1 MERCTKEGEPML
13 SKDIQQW
20 HLERQIQQIASVRP
34 EGEVSRI
41 LYEHKGKYIDAAA
54 MTASCRVYYISKC
67 VYSSG
72 FRLKGSTPGLLD
84 IVYVYQGSLTLSHTG
99 TVTQAGPGSLVL
111 LQENVQALLVQNDSG
126 PAELLLIRSTG
137 ELTDNFY
144 RMIYRQTGA
153 VQAVS
158 GKTMDTAAE
167 TLLYYMKYPAD
178 AANTR
183 LALIMT
189 QLFTGILLNAM
200 DRSAPKHPEWFV
212 SAVDYIE
219 QNYQKEISVEQL
231 AKYVQISTPHF
242 HRLFLK
248 YTGQSPYQYILDFRI
263 QKAKLLLSDPVL
275 QIKQIGREVGFHNV
289 NHFIRHFKRITGVTP
304 GQYRAGRL

>member
-1 MERCTKEGEPML
+1 ML

-20 HLERQIQQIASVRP
+20 HLERQIQQIASARP
-34 EGEVSRI
+34 EGEVARI
-41 LYEHKGKYIDAAA
+41 IYEHKGKYIDAAA
-54 MTASCRVYYISKC
+54 MTASCRVYHISKC

-72 FRLKGSTPGLLD
+72 FRLKGSNTGILD
-84 IVYVYQGSLTLSHTG
+84 VVYVYQGSLTLSQAG
-99 TVTQAGPGSLVL
+99 TVTHAGRGSLIL
-111 LQENVQALLVQNDSG
+111 LQENIQALLVQNNSE

-153 VQAVS
+153 VQTVP

-167 TLLYYMKYPAD
+167 KLLYYMKYPAD

-183 LALIMT
+183 LVLIMT
-189 QLFTGILLNAM
+189 QFFTDILLDAM
-200 DRSAPKHPEWFV
+200 DRSALKHPEWFV
-212 SAVDYIE
+212 SAIDYIE

-231 AKYVQISTPHF
+231 AQYVQISAPHF

-248 YTGQSPYQYILDFRI
+248 YTGQSPYQYILEFRV

-289 NHFIRHFKRITGVTP
+289 NHFIRHFKRLTGVTP